1 MAGRAALG
9 MWDVDRMDE
18 RATQE
23 DFPKEVSTDLQWPC
37 NCQAWRDVL
46 EEASEAR
53 QRVLA

>member
-1 MAGRAALG
+1 